1 MEGPFVRDLQQ
12 SPSIQVRSRFTILG
26 GKKAICRGG
35 RPRAQGLARV
45 GVVPTMT
52 FVLVSQP
59 VLITNTYAVA
69 WPQGDQLLG
78 GGPWHKANLPA
89 AHWLSLPFY
98 TPEGAWP
105 LSQSTWVQRWRRG
118 SSSREGGRG
127 LPPQSAHPPHVHCNR
142 PLARSRE
149 PCYFLLWFLGI
160 PAHSASGRLS
170 LPSPSSPPP
179 PPPPPLLPPLLPP
192 LPPPLPPPHLR
203 PNQGREALL

>member
-1 MEGPFVRDLQQ
+1 MCI
-12 SPSIQVRSRFTILG
+12 IQVASFGLLFGSRFSADFCSWTSSE
-26 GKKAICRGG
+26 
-35 RPRAQGLARV
+35 
-45 GVVPTMT
+45 
-52 FVLVSQP
+52 LVAFCLSTSIP
-59 VLITNTYAVA
+59 VLTTSTYAVA

-78 GGPWHKANLPA
+78 GGPWHKEYLPA

-105 LSQSTWVQRWRRG
+105 LSPLAFISRLVVEEAPTRPEGRWLAPLR
-118 SSSREGGRG
+118 
-127 LPPQSAHPPHVHCNR
+127 PPH
-142 PLARSRE
+142 LSQL
-149 PCYFLLWFLGI
+149 LLWFLDI

-179 PPPPPLLPPLLPP
+179 PLPPPLLPP